1 MMQLPALSPEER
13 ACLQRGLA
21 VNALAALAERIRG
34 HLMVSLGEP
43 VAVSEIPGAFAHH
56 LAGGDEPAIRIDPGL
71 AAAWLAM
78 RLGGKPGS
86 ACVSIRDEALIEP
99 FRGLIRRALAET
111 AVNLGAAAWPQA
123 MRLSVAIGPQAGS
136 VEIFWNSARAGSW
149 ARRAI
154 REKA

>member
-1 MMQLPALSPEER
+1 MMQLPALSAEER
-13 ACLQRGLA
+13 ACLQSGLA
-21 VNALAALAERIRG
+21 GNALTALAERLRR
-34 HLMVSLGEP
+34 HLMVSLGGA
-43 VAVSEIPGAFAHH
+43 VAVGEWPGAFAQD
-56 LAGGDEPAIRIDPGL
+56 LAGGDEPVIRIDPGL

-86 ACVSIRDEALIEP
+86 AGMPIKDDAPIEP
-99 FRGLIRRALAET
+99 FRRLIRRALAET
-111 AVNLGAAAWPQA
+111 VINLGAAAWPQA

-136 VEIFWNSARAGSW
+136 VEIFWNSARAVSW